1 MNLKQAIEKWFK
13 DSKTLSGL
21 AIIASTM
28 LTVTLLV
35 ILGRSGNMAP
45 VSAYLAPVPGDVL
58 ALVMMIA
65 DTHLNDDTEAARTGH
80 KSVLLLLLTIH
91 IATIIG
97 GLIIAI

>member
-21 AIIASTM
+21 AVIASTM
-28 LTVTLLV
+28 LTVILLV
-35 ILGRSGNMAP
+35 ILGRSGNMTP

-65 DTHLNDDTEAARTGH
+65 DTHINEDTEAARLGH
-80 KSVLLLLLTIH
+80 KSVFLLLCTLH
-91 IATIIG
+91 IATMIG
-97 GLIIAI
+97 GLILAI

>member
-1 MNLKQAIEKWFK
+1 MNLKQAIEKWFR

-35 ILGRSGNMAP
+35 IIGGNGSIDPLG
-45 VSAYLAPVPGDVL
+45 AYIAPVPGDVL
-58 ALVMMIA
+58 ALVIMAA
-65 DTHLNDDTEAARTGH
+65 DTHLNEDTEAARHGH
-80 KSVLLLLLTIH
+80 KSVFLLLCALH
-91 IATIIG
+91 IATMIG